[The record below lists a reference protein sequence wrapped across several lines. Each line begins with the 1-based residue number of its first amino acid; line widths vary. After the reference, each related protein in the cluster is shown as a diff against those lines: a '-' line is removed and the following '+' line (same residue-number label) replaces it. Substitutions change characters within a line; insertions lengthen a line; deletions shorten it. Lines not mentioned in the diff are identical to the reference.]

1 MGKGYVHRHQEALEH
16 VRNVEGIL
24 RDKGYEVMINET
36 AKERDA
42 TLFCITAYEEGYDL
56 VVSIGGDGTLHE
68 TINGLSG
75 QGHLPKLGIVP
86 LGTVND
92 FARALQIP
100 QGPEQAIRTLTS
112 SRVKTVDIGR
122 LNDRLFV
129 NVVAAGSLAESV
141 SSVSS
146 EDKSRL
152 GAFAYIKEGIKELT
166 GHSAHP
172 LFIRHNGKV
181 WEGDSQVDGEEGPPL
196 PIDLGIIPR
205 HIRVIVPEEE

>member
-1 MGKGYVHRHQEALEH
+1 MV
-16 VRNVEGIL
+16 
-24 RDKGYEVMINET
+24 NET

-42 TLFCITAYEEGYDL
+42 TLFCMTACEEGYDL

-75 QGHLPKLGIVP
+75 QDYLPKLGIVP

-100 QGPEQAIRTLTS
+100 QDPEQAIRTLTS
-112 SRVKTVDIGR
+112 SRVQTIDIGR
-122 LNDRLFV
+122 LNDRLFI

-152 GAFAYIKEGIKELT
+152 GA
-166 GHSAHP
+166 
-172 LFIRHNGKV
+172 
-181 WEGDSQVDGEEGPPL
+181 
-196 PIDLGIIPR
+196 LGMGR
-205 HIRVIVPEEE
+205 